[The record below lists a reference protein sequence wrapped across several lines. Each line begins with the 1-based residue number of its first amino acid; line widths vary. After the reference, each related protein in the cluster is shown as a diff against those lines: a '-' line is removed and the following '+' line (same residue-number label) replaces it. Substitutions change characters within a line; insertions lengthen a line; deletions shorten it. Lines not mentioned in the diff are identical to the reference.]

1 MNPDTRCAGLVVA
14 AISAGLAA
22 GQVSAAGTIVSPTAV
37 LGTDLGT
44 FNDDVP
50 LVNMINQSGLDKPFE
65 SGVTDFDAYF
75 ETPPEPFAQANYRN
89 NWQSEVVFDLPV
101 TGYVDF
107 DLGQTYAIDRLAIW
121 SISLENIT
129 VLLSET
135 EGGPMQD
142 AGDYT
147 LENKLFNPFSYRGQ
161 VLDLGATYEARYL
174 RLGIEST
181 YKFSPSDTFA
191 YAIVGEV
198 AVGTAGEGG
207 PTLAAD
213 FDEDGDVDAFD
224 LGIWQTAFGNSDGGD
239 ADDDGDTDAF
249 DLGIWQTQF
258 GMTSSGVAVPE
269 PTSGVLLLS
278 LAAMLAVRARGVIA
292 STS

>member
-1 MNPDTRCAGLVVA
+1 MYVVHRLLVLTAVVVVCLVVT
-14 AISAGLAA
+14 GPVTAA
-22 GQVSAAGTIVSPTAV
+22 GVILSPTAV
-37 LGTDLGT
+37 LSTDLGT
-44 FNDDVP
+44 FNNEVP
-50 LVNMINQSGLDKPFE
+50 LENMINQSGLDKPFD
-65 SGVTDFDAYF
+65 SGVTDFDDYF
-75 ETPPEPFAQANYRN
+75 NTPPEPFGQANYLN

-121 SISLENIT
+121 SISLENVT

-135 EGGPMQD
+135 EGGPMED

-161 VLDLGATYEARYL
+161 VLALGASYQARYL
-174 RLGIEST
+174 RLAIEST

-258 GMTSSGVAVPE
+258 GMTSAAVAVPE
-269 PTSGVLLLS
+269 PTSGVLLLLLS
-278 LAAMLAVRARGVIA
+278 GVFAVRARR
-292 STS
+292 